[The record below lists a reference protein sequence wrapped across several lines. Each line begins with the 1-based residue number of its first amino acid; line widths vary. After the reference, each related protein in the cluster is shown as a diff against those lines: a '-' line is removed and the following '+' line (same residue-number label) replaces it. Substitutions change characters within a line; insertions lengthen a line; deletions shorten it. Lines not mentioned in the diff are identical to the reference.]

1 MVCGNEMRGTVEE
14 FEDVGEWVL
23 ILRDRRGWR
32 VNFGELYES
41 TSRRMK
47 NCVRRWKN
55 VLK

>member
-14 FEDVGEWVL
+14 FEDFGEWVL